1 MDFSLDDTQQ
11 EIARLAA
18 DVLGREGETPWKAL
32 GEAGLLAL
40 AVPER
45 LGGHGLGVLET
56 ALLLTEVGRKAVDVP
71 AFATL
76 ALGVLPIVRHGTH
89 DQQDELLPL
98 VTEQHAVLTAA
109 LSEPSNPL
117 PATPSTR
124 ADPDGTGLT
133 GVKINVPRAA
143 EAARILV
150 TATTDDGPVVV
161 VVDPAQPGVS
171 TTDNAVRL
179 DDAVG
184 EVLGPASDAPAG
196 LRRSALAGACAVGD
210 GVLAGALDLT
220 VKHVGTRHQFGKP
233 LSTFQ
238 AVAGQVADVYVAAR
252 TLHLATLTACWS
264 LDSPDQNSPDQNS
277 PDQNSPDQN
286 SPGQNSADQNS
297 ADLDTA
303 AYWLAAEA
311 LPAVHTCHHLH
322 GGLGLD
328 ITYPM
333 HRYYGLAKELT
344 RFVGGAE
351 HRLGQIDVH

>member
-1 MDFSLDDTQQ
+1 MDFSLDDTQR

-18 DVLGREGETPWKAL
+18 DVLGRESETPWKAL

-45 LGGHGLGVLET
+45 LGGHGLGVVET
-56 ALLLTEVGRKAVDVP
+56 ALLLTEVGRRAVDVP

-76 ALGVLPIVRHGTH
+76 ALGVLPIARFGTPE
-89 DQQDELLPL
+89 QQDALLPL

-117 PATPSTR
+117 PAIPATR
-124 ADPDGTGLT
+124 ADRDGTGLT
-133 GVKINVPRAA
+133 GVKVHVPRAA
-143 EAARILV
+143 EARRILV
-150 TATTDDGPVVV
+150 SAVLGDEPGTLI
-161 VVDPAQPGVS
+161 VDPAQPGVS
-171 TTDNAVRL
+171 TTDSTVRF
-179 DDAVG
+179 DGARG
-184 EVLGPASDAPAG
+184 EPLAG
-196 LRRSALAGACAVGD
+196 DVRGYALAGACAVAD

-233 LSTFQ
+233 LSSFQ

-252 TLHLATLTACWS
+252 TMHLAALTACWTF
-264 LDSPDQNSPDQNS
+264 DRPDQDT
-277 PDQNSPDQN
+277 
-286 SPGQNSADQNS
+286 

-303 AYWLAAEA
+303 AYWLAAEV

-333 HRYYGLAKELT
+333 HRYYGMAKELT
-344 RFVGGAE
+344 RFVGGVE
-351 HRLGQIDVH
+351 HRLGRIDVR

>member
-1 MDFSLDDTQQ
+1 MDFTLDDTQQ
-11 EIARLAA
+11 EIVRLAA
-18 DVLGREGETPWKAL
+18 DVLGRESTTPWKAL

-40 AVPER
+40 AVPQR

-56 ALLLTEVGRKAVDVP
+56 ALLLTEVGRSAADVP

-76 ALGVLPIVRHGTH
+76 ALGVLPIARHGTPH
-89 DQQDELLPL
+89 QQDELLPL
-98 VTEQHAVLTAA
+98 VTEQHAVFTAA
-109 LSEPSNPL
+109 LSEPSTPL

-124 ADPDGTGLT
+124 ANPDGTGLT
-133 GVKINVPRAA
+133 GLKVHVPRAA
-143 EAARILV
+143 EAGRILV
-150 TATTDDGPVVV
+150 SALLGDRPGTL

-171 TTDNAVRL
+171 TTDSTVRFDNAHGDPL
-179 DDAVG
+179 DGD
-184 EVLGPASDAPAG
+184 LTKY
-196 LRRSALAGACAVGD
+196 ALAGACAVGD

-220 VKHVGTRHQFGKP
+220 VTHVGTRHQFGAP

-238 AVAGQVADVYVAAR
+238 AVAGQVADVHIAAR
-252 TLHLATLTACWS
+252 TLHLATLAACWS
-264 LDSPDQNSPDQNS
+264 LDD
-277 PDQNSPDQN
+277 
-286 SPGQNSADQNS
+286 
-297 ADLDTA
+297 ADLAIA
-303 AYWLAAEA
+303 AHWLAAEA

>member
-18 DVLGREGETPWKAL
+18 DVLGRESETPWKAL

-56 ALLLTEVGRKAVDVP
+56 ALLLTEVGRRAVDVP

-76 ALGVLPIVRHGTH
+76 ALGVLPIARHGTPA
-89 DQQDELLPL
+89 QQDELLPL

-109 LSEPSNPL
+109 LSEPSRPL
-117 PATPSTR
+117 PVTPATR

-133 GVKINVPRAA
+133 GVKVHVPHAA
-143 EAARILV
+143 EARRILV
-150 TATTDDGPVVV
+150 SAVLGDEPGTLI
-161 VVDPAQPGVS
+161 VDPAQPGVS
-171 TTDNAVRL
+171 TTDNTVRF
-179 DDAVG
+179 DDAQG
-184 EVLGPASDAPAG
+184 EPLAG
-196 LRRSALAGACAVGD
+196 DLRSYALAGACAVGD

-233 LSTFQ
+233 LSAFQ
-238 AVAGQVADVYVAAR
+238 AVAGQVADVYVASR
-252 TLHLATLTACWS
+252 TLHLAALTACWTFD
-264 LDSPDQNSPDQNS
+264 DS
-277 PDQNSPDQN
+277 
-286 SPGQNSADQNS
+286 
-297 ADLDTA
+297 DLDTA
-303 AYWLAAEA
+303 AYWLAAQA